1 MNIKYCIFILGVVC
15 IHQLSFYIGK
25 LFNIKDL
32 PSSNRKLHKEPI
44 VCSGGMA
51 IFLSFFLMI
60 YLLNLPLV
68 INNIFIFG
76 CYISILGLIDDKFSI
91 DPFIRIFMQVAII
104 SYFLYQTN
112 LYLEGLVINDNIKIS
127 FGALK
132 ELITVIAIVF
142 VINSFNY
149 IDGIDGL
156 CSIIFISLIISF
168 MILLNEKYFLLYTLT
183 PVLIFL
189 IYNFNFFKFPKLYL
203 GDNGSTLLGFLIA
216 SFSIYFSKNYSGQHQ
231 IADTMIIWILAF
243 ISFEFISTS
252 LSRVLRKKSIFTPGN
267 DHIHYILLNKYN
279 SKYKVVIILFFL
291 NILFILF
298 GHYINQY
305 FSNYAFIFFIL
316 TFFLYFYLRERML
329 KNKVIKK

>member
-1 MNIKYCIFILGVVC
+1 MDIKYCFFILGVIIV
-15 IHQLSFYIGK
+15 HHLSFYIGK
-25 LFNIKDL
+25 FFDIKDL
-32 PSSNRKLHKEPI
+32 PSTKRKLHSEPI

-60 YLLNLPLV
+60 YLLNLPLI

-104 SYFLYQTN
+104 SYFLYSTN
-112 LYLEGLVINDNIKIS
+112 LYLEDIVINDKITIRL
-127 FGALK
+127 GALK
-132 ELITVIAIVF
+132 ELITIIAIVF

-156 CSIIFISLIISF
+156 CSIIFVSLIISF
-168 MILLNEKYFLLYTLT
+168 MLLVKEKHFLLYTFS

-216 SFSIYFSKNYSGQHQ
+216 SFSIYFAKNYSGQYQ

-243 ISFEFISTS
+243 ISFEFIATS
-252 LSRVLRKKSIFTPGN
+252 LSRVLRKKSIFTSGN
-267 DHIHYILLNKYN
+267 DHIHYILLNKFN
-279 SKYKVVIILFFL
+279 SKYKVVFILSFL
-291 NILFILF
+291 NIFFILF
-298 GHYINQY
+298 GYYINQY

-316 TFFLYFYLRERML
+316 TFFLYFYLREKML
-329 KNKVIKK
+329 KNKVS